1 VYSGWASLRVETERL
16 YRDAPEIY
24 LLVGFRKPS
33 DREELEMAKC
43 EVCGNEYDKT
53 FRAYNKL

>member
-1 VYSGWASLRVETERL
+1 MCVETERL

-53 FRAYNKL
+53 FRAYNRL